1 MQDFFVNPIKES
13 QDFLVTPKFYFILLC
28 SPPFTPLSCHHHQPS
43 QDQPSPTNSLLH
55 QTDTM
60 PTPPTTDY
68 RLPLPPYLSSL
79 ASVSVSRRFA
89 ITPTT
94 ATSTQLK

>member
-13 QDFLVTPKFYFILLC
+13 QDFLVKAKILFY
-28 SPPFTPLSCHHHQPS
+28 SAAAA
-43 QDQPSPTNSLLH
+43 
-55 QTDTM
+55 
-60 PTPPTTDY
+60 
-68 RLPLPPYLSSL
+68 LPISSL

>member
-13 QDFLVTPKFYFILLC
+13 QDFLVTPKFYFIIH
-28 SPPFTPLSCHHHQPS
+28 P
-43 QDQPSPTNSLLH
+43 H

-68 RLPLPPYLSSL
+68 RLPLPPYLVPCIGVRLSTLCDHTYHRHLHS
-79 ASVSVSRRFA
+79 AEVMMRF
-89 ITPTT
+89 
-94 ATSTQLK
+94 LL